1 MAASLVNNTKRVS
14 LVWFKNTD
22 LRIHDH
28 LPLLSAHKASDL
40 VIHLMVIDQ
49 FWFYNKTSLLTIPK
63 TGSFRCKF
71 LKEAILDL
79 RKNLNSIN
87 SELIIRYGTSSNII
101 PKIVEQYNVN
111 NVYYHSEIHS
121 EEQSIVNNVITNC
134 NKITNN
140 KINFHSHWGGNT
152 LYDPR
157 DLPWN
162 DMQMTPDT
170 FTKFRKAV
178 EKNTPIQ
185 KPVEPL
191 TSKIAKPHPKLL
203 RIYHPFSYFSYVSWI
218 ISEICTCCNIQ

>member
-1 MAASLVNNTKRVS
+1 MAASLVQNTKRVS

-28 LPLLSAHKASDL
+28 LPLLSAHKSSDL
-40 VIHLMVIDQ
+40 VIHLMVIEK
-49 FWFYNKTSLLTIPK
+49 FWFYNKTQLLGIPK

-71 LKEAILDL
+71 LKESILDL
-79 RKNLNSIN
+79 RKNLNNIN

-101 PKIVEQYNVN
+101 PKIVEKYNVN
-111 NVYYHSEIHS
+111 NIYYHSEIHS

-134 NKITNN
+134 NKVTNN
-140 KINFHSHWGGNT
+140 RINCHSYWGGNT

-162 DMQMTPDT
+162 DMKMTPDT
-170 FTKFRKAV
+170 FTKFRKSV
-178 EKNTPIQ
+178 EKDIPIQ

-191 TSKIAKPHPKLL
+191 SKKIAKPHPKLL
-203 RIYHPFSYFSYVSWI
+203 RLITFSEFF
-218 ISEICTCCNIQ
+218 T